1 MDKIS
6 LPFRIVLI
14 VALLFAV
21 VWFLVL
27 RPKPVTGSEPAVTP
41 PGVTGLANDVA
52 KANKAV
58 EDAIAAAEHAANPGR
73 GARITGAAAEA
84 PPAADDAD
92 DGAADDGTTGA
103 APTS

>member
-58 EDAIAAAEHAANPGR
+58 DARQLRELGVRSIVDQP
-73 GARITGAAAEA
+73 
-84 PPAADDAD
+84 
-92 DGAADDGTTGA
+92 
-103 APTS
+103 

>member
-58 EDAIAAAEHAANPGR
+58 DASNAAAARREAAANAVG
-73 GARITGAAAEA
+73 GASTTAAAKPSA
-84 PPAADDAD
+84 
-92 DGAADDGTTGA
+92 TTA
-103 APTS
+103 